1 MIMEKGTLSAVKEIG
16 ENLYY
21 LKVNLPLIAGKIKP
35 GNFISILPPPESGR
49 YIRRPFSVAGTVS
62 GCVELVIKNIGPVT
76 SSLCRLK
83 EGNRLDVL
91 GPLGNTYNLNRKS
104 IWMIGGGTG
113 IASIL
118 FLNSSRFKADSSS
131 ICDRVLWAGK
141 TASALPPETV
151 MRNKFFSSVFRQ
163 NISFATD
170 DGTAGE
176 KGTAPDVLEKW
187 LKAAFRET
195 GKTHENRNSSG
206 REVSAGRT
214 AGEYMETPDAIVSCG
229 PHAMMKAVKETA
241 DKAGI
246 PSWFSLEEFMACG
259 AGACAGCAVP
269 AAGGGYLKACS
280 DGPVFAGSEVIL

>member
-1 MIMEKGTLSAVKEIG
+1 MIIEKGTLAAVKEIG

-21 LKVNLPLIAGKIKP
+21 LRVKLPVISEKIKP
-35 GNFISILPPPESGR
+35 GNFISILPPPESGKF
-49 YIRRPFSVAGTVS
+49 IRRPFSVAGTVS

-83 EGNRLDVL
+83 EGNMLDIL
-91 GPLGNTYNLNRKS
+91 GPLGNTYSLNRKS

-118 FLNSSRFKADSSS
+118 FLNSSRFEAVPSS
-131 ICDRVLWAGK
+131 IYDRVLWAGK
-141 TASALPPETV
+141 TASALPPENV
-151 MRNKFFSSVFRQ
+151 MRDKFFSSVFRE

-187 LKAAFRET
+187 LKAAADGT
-195 GKTHENRNSSG
+195 GRTHIIQKSS
-206 REVSAGRT
+206 SAG
-214 AGEYMETPDAIVSCG
+214 GYIKTPDAIVSCG
-229 PHAMMKAVKETA
+229 PHAMMKAVKEISER
-241 DKAGI
+241 AGI